1 MEKLEDPKSLGHE
14 FIANWN
20 TNKDEMLSL
29 LFDAGSKAMEGDWF
43 TFGNNLGVVNR
54 VLLFGNDAVGNAFSD
69 GIKGWLDGFFKI
81 DHISDA
87 VECLDQSAFIGQL
100 S

>member
-1 MEKLEDPKSLGHE
+1 
-14 FIANWN
+14 
-20 TNKDEMLSL
+20 
-29 LFDAGSKAMEGDWF
+29 MEGDWF

-100 S
+100 SQAWDEFTEFHFSDGFKAMLAAFESLPEAFE